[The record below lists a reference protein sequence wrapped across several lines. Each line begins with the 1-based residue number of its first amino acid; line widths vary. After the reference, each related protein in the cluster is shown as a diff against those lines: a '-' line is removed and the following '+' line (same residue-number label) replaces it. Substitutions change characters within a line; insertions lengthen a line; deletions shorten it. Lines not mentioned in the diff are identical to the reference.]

1 MNSSRGIAD
10 GEVLSLGKPLK
21 AARAGH
27 LEIVEQAGDENHQ
40 LRVSK
45 AAKRVCQHRVSS
57 SAAGEELSYFMPMHM
72 REPLEKV

>member
-1 MNSSRGIAD
+1 MYSSRGIAD

-40 LRVSK
+40 LCVSK
-45 AAKRVCQHRVSS
+45 AAKRVC
-57 SAAGEELSYFMPMHM
+57 
-72 REPLEKV
+72 